1 MMKRVRPPLTPLR
14 GGPFQIELEALF
26 QKPKG
31 VPFALTRVPRAD
43 NRTEILSPTNKQ
55 YKGRKR
61 ALRAVQMVP
70 SAKEQARSLR
80 RSKRSLF

>member
-43 NRTEILSPTNKQ
+43 NRTEILSPTNKLRVRHL
-55 YKGRKR
+55 GRK
-61 ALRAVQMVP
+61 ADC
-70 SAKEQARSLR
+70 RST
-80 RSKRSLF
+80 